1 MTYRLKATL
10 LWLWI
15 SWLATAC
22 TTQTPLH
29 IPESSPTMIEI
40 YQRHAIS
47 TTPSRRDKNR
57 GEGTLNGVDVPAPEA
72 REIRNPVIHIYVFPH
87 VSASD
92 GLRLPGFW
100 TSFGLYDRHRLQ
112 DTDPGD

>member
-15 SWLATAC
+15 SWLGAAC

-40 YQRHAIS
+40 YQRHAIA

-57 GEGTLNGVDVPAPEA
+57 GEGTLSGVEA
-72 REIRNPVIHIYVFPH
+72 LATEVREIQNPVIHMYVFPH

-100 TSFGLYDRHRLQ
+100 TSFGLYDRI
-112 DTDPGD
+112 DPQPATAGE